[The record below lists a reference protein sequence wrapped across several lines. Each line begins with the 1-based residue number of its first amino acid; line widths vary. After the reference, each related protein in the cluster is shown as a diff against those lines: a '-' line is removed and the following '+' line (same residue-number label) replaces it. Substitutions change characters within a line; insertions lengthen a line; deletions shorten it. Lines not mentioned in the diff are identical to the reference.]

1 MIMRLAVSLFIA
13 LAADPALAASFDCT
27 IERQCGGGACDPFT
41 GGPLVLEETGDM
53 WQVSL
58 DGTVWQAYASTTIED
73 GGEVSLVIPP
83 QGGMSG
89 LITVMPSGQVA
100 FTVHANSEIG
110 LVAITG
116 EGNCTG
122 EGG

>member
-1 MIMRLAVSLFIA
+1 MRLALA
-13 LAADPALAASFDCT
+13 LLALLAPAPTLAASFDCT

-41 GGPLVLEETGDM
+41 GGPLVLTETGDV

-58 DGTVWQAYASTTIED
+58 DGAVWQAYASTTLPA

-89 LITVMPSGQVA
+89 LITVKPSGQVA
-100 FTVHANSEIG
+100 FTVHAESEIG

-116 EGNCTG
+116 EGTCTG
-122 EGG
+122 VGG

>member
-1 MIMRLAVSLFIA
+1 MKYLTLAFCLVTTPV
-13 LAADPALAASFDCT
+13 LAAIECT

-41 GGPLVLEETGDM
+41 GGPMVLEETGDV

-58 DGTVWQAYASTTIED
+58 DGSVWQAYASTTMEA
-73 GGEVSLVIPP
+73 GGDVSLVIPP

-89 LITVMPSGQVA
+89 LITVKPSGQVA
-100 FTVHANSEIG
+100 FTVHADAEIG

-116 EGNCTG
+116 EGTCAG